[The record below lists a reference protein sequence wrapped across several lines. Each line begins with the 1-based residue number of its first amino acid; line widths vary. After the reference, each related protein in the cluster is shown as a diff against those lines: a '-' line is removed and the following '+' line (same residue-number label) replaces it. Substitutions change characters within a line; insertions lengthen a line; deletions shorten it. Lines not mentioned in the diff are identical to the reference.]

1 MAPIRQWGEV
11 MSAPQKPIRVVAL
24 GGGYATI
31 NVLKSLKRHINTG
44 RVHLTVIDK
53 NNYHVFHGLV
63 AEMLTGK
70 IQPGNITSPARMVF
84 RGADF
89 HNAEVLHVDFQNK
102 RVTTRRYLDGH
113 QHTVEYDHL
122 VIGLGSRDNLSRYTG
137 VAQNTFRLKSYWDV
151 FELKNHITG
160 ILELAEIETD
170 PVERERL
177 LTFVIAGGNFAGVEV
192 ATELDEFLEYLT
204 KHYYPR
210 LRYEEM
216 RIILLGGDKTILPE
230 LAKRQPRLVRY
241 ASRFIAEKTRIT
253 VHLETYITAATPMSA
268 TTSTGLE
275 FQARTVIS
283 CTGNAQPEIF
293 DQWSFERDPVGRL
306 VTDATLRLVG
316 QEHVW
321 SGGDCAAVPSPQG
334 GYCPGLA
341 LYAVKAGA
349 HIGRNITRVIDG
361 KPLLPF
367 AFKGLGDACSLGR
380 RNAVGHL
387 YGIGFTGFLAFVT
400 WRLFMLKYLPVWN
413 RRIRTMSNWLM
424 WPLIGRDITSIRSND
439 AMRVRERLYQAGQ
452 TIYQQ
457 GEAASSMYLI
467 RDGNVDVY
475 TDGKHMGTL
484 GPGEYFGELAIYY
497 ETRRTRTI
505 VAATEL
511 RVLEIERA
519 MAKLL
524 QRHFDGANSGD
535 SSSSE
540 R

>member
-1 MAPIRQWGEV
+1 MKHNA
-11 MSAPQKPIRVVAL
+11 KPIRVVAL
-24 GGGYATI
+24 GGGYAAI
-31 NVLKSLKRHINTG
+31 NVLKSLRRHIASG

-70 IQPGNITSPARMVF
+70 IQPGNITSPSRMVF

-89 HNAEVLHVDFQNK
+89 HNAEVLDVDFQNK
-102 RVTTRRYLDGH
+102 QVITRRHLDGH
-113 QHTVEYDHL
+113 QYTLEYDHL

-160 ILELAEIETD
+160 ILELAEIEQD
-170 PVERERL
+170 PVERQRL

-204 KHYYPR
+204 KRYYPR
-210 LRYEEM
+210 LRYDEM
-216 RIILLGGDKTILPE
+216 RIVLLSGDKTILPE

-241 ASRFIAEKTRIT
+241 ASRFIAEKTRIE
-253 VHLETYITAATPMSA
+253 VQLETYINAATPLSA
-268 TTSTGLE
+268 STSSGLE
-275 FQARTVIS
+275 IPTRTIIS

-293 DQWSFERDPVGRL
+293 DKWSFERDPTGRL
-306 VTDATLRLVG
+306 ITDPTLRLVG
-316 QEHVW
+316 QQHVW
-321 SGGDCAAVPSPQG
+321 SGGDCAAMPNPHG

-341 LYAVKAGA
+341 LYAIKSGE
-349 HIGRNITRVIDG
+349 HIGRNIARMVDG
-361 KPLLPF
+361 KPLVPF

-400 WRLFMLKYLPVWN
+400 WRVFMVKYLPIWN

-424 WPLIGRDITSIRSND
+424 WPLIGRDITSIRSHE
-439 AMRVRERLYQAGQ
+439 ATHVRERLYQAGQ

-457 GEAASSMYLI
+457 GEAANSMYLI

-524 QRHFDGANSGD
+524 QRHFAGAYSGD
-535 SSSSE
+535 SSSSVG
-540 R
+540 

>member
-1 MAPIRQWGEV
+1 MEHQG
-11 MSAPQKPIRVVAL
+11 KPLRVVAL

-31 NVLKSLKRHINTG
+31 NVLKSLKRHIASG

-113 QHTVEYDHL
+113 QQTVEYDHL

-170 PVERERL
+170 PVERQRL

-216 RIILLGGDKTILPE
+216 RIILLSGDKTILPE

-241 ASRFIAEKTRIT
+241 ASRFIAEKTRII
-253 VHLETYITAATPMSA
+253 VYLETYIAAATPLGA

-275 FQARTVIS
+275 FQARTIIS

-293 DQWSFERDPVGRL
+293 DQWSFERDPMGRL
-306 VTDATLRLVG
+306 VTDTSLRLVG

-341 LYAVKAGA
+341 LYAIKAGE
-349 HIGRNITRVIDG
+349 HIGRNIARLVED
-361 KPLLPF
+361 KPLIHF

-387 YGIGFTGFLAFVT
+387 YGVGFTGFIAFAT
-400 WRLFMLKYLPVWN
+400 WRLFMLKYLPIWN
-413 RRIRTMSNWLM
+413 RRIRTMHDWIM
-424 WPLIGRDITSIRSND
+424 WPVIGRDITSIRSNE
-439 AMRVRERLYQAGQ
+439 ATRVRERLFEAGQ
-452 TIYQQ
+452 TIYEQ
-457 GEAASSMYLI
+457 GEAANSMYLI
-467 RDGNVDVY
+467 REGTVD
-475 TDGKHMGTL
+475 TFHNGEAQQTL
-484 GPGEYFGELAIYY
+484 GPGSYFGELAIYN
-497 ETRRTRTI
+497 ETTRSRTI
-505 VAATEL
+505 VASSQV
-511 RVLEIERA
+511 RVLEIERE

-524 QRHFDGANSGD
+524 RRHFDGAYSAEA
-535 SSSSE
+535 SSSQH
-540 R
+540 